1 MSHIDVLDILE
12 EVCAGD
18 DDKHIGILLA
28 YIDELEDGVGMI
40 DKMSSLYG
48 DKAIIRALEGYAS
61 FLQLLFEVEHE
72 DENEEDEVLSTDQR
86 RDIVDN
92 RTSSDY
98 DSYQD
103 LRYRDSRGYEY
114 DKFDTAFLSECQKKH
129 SRGFENSIK
138 GTDYAYGGFMS
149 EDDD

>member
-1 MSHIDVLDILE
+1 MSSIDVLGILE

-28 YIDELEDGVGMI
+28 YIDELEDGAGII
-40 DKMSSLYG
+40 DKLNSLYG
-48 DKAIIRALEGYAS
+48 DKIIIRALEGYAS

-92 RTSSDY
+92 RASSDY

-114 DKFDTAFLSECQKKH
+114 DKFDTAFFSEYQNH
-129 SRGFENSIK
+129 SRKFENSIK

-149 EDDD
+149 EDDDL

>member
-1 MSHIDVLDILE
+1 MSSIDVLGILQKF
-12 EVCAGD
+12 CAGD
-18 DDKHIGILLA
+18 DGKYIDVLLD
-28 YIDELEDGVGMI
+28 YIDELEDVAGI
-40 DKMSSLYG
+40 TDKLNSLYG
-48 DKAIIRALEGYAS
+48 DKIIIRALEGYAS

-103 LRYRDSRGYEY
+103 LRNRDSRGYEY
-114 DKFDTAFLSECQKKH
+114 DKFDTAFFSEYQKQ
-129 SRGFENSIK
+129 SRKFENSIK

>member
-1 MSHIDVLDILE
+1 MSSIDVLGILE

-18 DDKHIGILLA
+18 DSK
-28 YIDELEDGVGMI
+28 YIDVLLDYINELEDGVGMI

-48 DKAIIRALEGYAS
+48 DKAIIRALEGYATS
-61 FLQLLFEVEHE
+61 LQLLIEVERE
-72 DENEEDEVLSTDQR
+72 DEDEEDEVLSTDQR
-86 RDIVDN
+86 RDIVVN
-92 RTSSDY
+92 RTSPYY

-103 LRYRDSRGYEY
+103 LRYRDSRGYEN
-114 DKFDTAFLSECQKKH
+114 DKCDTAFEYHKH
-129 SRGFENSIK
+129 SRKFENSIK